1 MTETQIKL
9 YRCDEI
15 LCIADD
21 DEGDLGEGAYGK
33 VRLGFHKKFGAV
45 AVKCS
50 EMKGGKR
57 EKILLEKKIK
67 KEIGHLQQANH
78 DNIVRVYGWTQWP
91 KAVAIIMEYLPAGN
105 LKAIL
110 MDEDVVLGPLL
121 RARFGAEISNGLAF
135 IHNLFDNKRLLHGD
149 IKPENILMTEDLHCK
164 IGDFG
169 AAQLS
174 SYTGSTTTAGYKA
187 KDSVQMTL
195 LYAAPERLQD
205 ISTKLTPKY
214 DTYSYGM
221 TLHMILARE
230 MPIDVGTPLETFTDR
245 VIEGQRP
252 SVQSIHEYIQG
263 LGDEGTGEDAA
274 MIRVLNEEMIRC
286 WQQDPADRPTM
297 TEVKDRLQSQL
308 QNRDLSLFHKLVH
321 DASQELCLKK
331 PSFIQKECAPV
342 SRFVP
347 PSFMLG
353 GIGSTSGSEG
363 TSSNESYSI
372 SELRAPAEVPVLHAP
387 VETTLAKTQD
397 GSRPVFTTPDEISSN
412 LHVLSLEDSTLDSQN
427 ESNTSASLSSSGD
440 VADMKSPS
448 PDSEVT
454 IEQAKSYVRASLVYL
469 RTCNLLNEWNE
480 EEAKTATEKLD
491 FLSRLTSSG
500 LEVRK
505 DVADEML
512 CNNAIPLFLQYF
524 KMLIDDGKL
533 YPDQR
538 TKVLLLETL
547 KMAIWNLTDPSA
559 AFCVECGKQGL
570 IALIAIHLQHVYT
583 CSWLSTKESTKKEF
597 LCVSAFLLAY
607 VAEEDQM
614 HSLIVHQTL
623 IQYIVQVIGRGIE
636 NKRSYTETEGQCYSK
651 ETRIHLET
659 SKVSLLE
666 MCEGL
671 AKLARNKENSA
682 ALFNAPEFPKY
693 IIAILESEDE
703 MERKCALQLI
713 RNMCLSKKTQEKFK
727 KQTTLVLFFQK
738 MRINDPDKNLRQMAD
753 DIYQVLI
760 TEESFFSI
768 FKSKK

>member
-1 MTETQIKL
+1 
-9 YRCDEI
+9 
-15 LCIADD
+15 
-21 DEGDLGEGAYGK
+21 
-33 VRLGFHKKFGAV
+33 
-45 AVKCS
+45 
-50 EMKGGKR
+50 MKGGKR

-174 SYTGSTTTAGYKA
+174 SYTGSTTTARYKA

-353 GIGSTSGSEG
+353 GIGPTSGSEG

-372 SELRAPAEVPVLHAP
+372 SELRAPAEASKPSFEEQEANIRSPLRQVPVLHAP
-387 VETTLAKTQD
+387 VETPLAKSQD
-397 GSRPVFTTPDEISSN
+397 GSRQVVPTPDKISSN
-412 LHVLSLEDSTLDSQN
+412 LHVLSLKDNMSDSQN
-427 ESNTSASLSSSGD
+427 ESTTSASLSSSGD
-440 VADMKSPS
+440 VADMNSPS
-448 PDSEVT
+448 ADGGVT
-454 IEQAKSYVRASLVYL
+454 VEQAKSYVRTSLVYL
-469 RTCNLLNEWNE
+469 RNCNLLNEWNE
-480 EEAKTATEKLD
+480 EEAKTATEKLG
-491 FLSRLTSSG
+491 FLTRLTSSEYS
-500 LEVRK
+500 LEFRK
-505 DVADEML
+505 GVADETL
-512 CNNAIPLFLQYF
+512 CNNAIPSFLQYF
-524 KMLIDDGKL
+524 KMLIDDGRL

-538 TKVLLLETL
+538 TKLVLLETL
-547 KMAIWNLTDPSA
+547 KKAIWNLTDPSA

-570 IALIAIHLQHVYT
+570 IALIAVHLQHVNT
-583 CSWLSTKESTKKEF
+583 CSWLSKEESTKKDF
-597 LCVSAFLLAY
+597 LCFSAFLLAY

-623 IQYIVQVIGRGIE
+623 IHYMVQVIRQGIE
-636 NKRSYTETEGQCYSK
+636 KKVLYSEREGQCYSK
-651 ETRIHLET
+651 QSRIYLE
-659 SKVSLLE
+659 VGNFSLLE

-671 AKLARNKENSA
+671 AQLARNEENSA
-682 ALFNAPEFPKY
+682 AILNAPEFLKH

-703 MERKCALQLI
+703 MERKSALQLI
-713 RNMCLSKKTQEKFK
+713 RNMCLSKKTQEKLK

-753 DIYQVLI
+753 DIYQDLI
-760 TEESFFSI
+760 TEEAFFSI

>member
-33 VRLGFHKKFGAV
+33 VRLGFHEKFGAV

-174 SYTGSTTTAGYKA
+174 SYTGSTTTARYKA

-353 GIGSTSGSEG
+353 GIGPTSGSEG

-372 SELRAPAEVPVLHAP
+372 SELRAPAEVLHAP
-387 VETTLAKTQD
+387 VETPLGKSQD
-397 GSRPVFTTPDEISSN
+397 GSRQVVPTPDEISSN
-412 LHVLSLEDSTLDSQN
+412 LHVLSLEVSTSDSQN
-427 ESNTSASLSSSGD
+427 ESTTSASLSSSGD
-440 VADMKSPS
+440 VADLNSPS
-448 PDSEVT
+448 ADGEIT
-454 IEQAKSYVRASLVYL
+454 IEQAKSYVRTSLVYL
-469 RTCNLLNEWNE
+469 RNCNLLNEWNE
-480 EEAKTATEKLD
+480 EEGKTATEKLD
-491 FLSRLTSSG
+491 VLSRLASSDYS

-505 DVADEML
+505 GVADEML

-524 KMLIDDGKL
+524 KMLIKDGKL
-533 YPDQR
+533 HPDQR
-538 TKVLLLETL
+538 TKVMLLETL
-547 KMAIWNLTDPSA
+547 KSVIWNSTDKSA

-570 IALIAIHLQHVYT
+570 ISLIAIHLQHVYT
-583 CSWLSTKESTKKEF
+583 CSWLSKE
-597 LCVSAFLLAY
+597 
-607 VAEEDQM
+607 
-614 HSLIVHQTL
+614 
-623 IQYIVQVIGRGIE
+623 VIGRGIE

-651 ETRIHLET
+651 ETRIQLET
-659 SKVSLLE
+659 GTASLLE
-666 MCEGL
+666 LCEGL
-671 AKLARNKENSA
+671 AQLARTEENSA
-682 ALFNAPEFPKY
+682 AILNAPEFLKH
-693 IIAILESEDE
+693 IIAILESG
-703 MERKCALQLI
+703 
-713 RNMCLSKKTQEKFK
+713 
-727 KQTTLVLFFQK
+727 V
-738 MRINDPDKNLRQMAD
+738 
-753 DIYQVLI
+753 
-760 TEESFFSI
+760 
-768 FKSKK
+768 